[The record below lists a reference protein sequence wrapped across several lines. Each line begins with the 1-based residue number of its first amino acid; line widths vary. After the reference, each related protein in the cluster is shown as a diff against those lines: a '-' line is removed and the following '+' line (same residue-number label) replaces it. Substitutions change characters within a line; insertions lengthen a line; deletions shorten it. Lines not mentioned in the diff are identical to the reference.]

1 MCYLFFM
8 KKLITAVLLLAGTGA
23 LAQQPDP
30 SVIIPRPA
38 SQSIGQGTF
47 TVTRQTPIIASNA
60 DAENVARLF
69 NYFLEKKYGF
79 TLKVLS
85 KSAATNAIV
94 LNVASVN
101 TAGKE
106 GYRLDVS
113 SHSVKISGDKSGVF
127 YGCQSFLQLM
137 HQSGRAFSVPA
148 ITVNDQPRFAYRG
161 LMLDAAR
168 HFFSIDE
175 IKRVLDMM
183 AYLKLN
189 RLHWHLTDDQG
200 WRLEIKKY
208 PKLTTISA
216 WRDSTII
223 GSYGDNKPFVYDV
236 QRTGG
241 FYTQEQARDI
251 VKYAAARNIEVIP
264 EIEMPGH
271 STAVLA
277 AYPEL
282 GNDAAPYSVVG
293 YWGVHKTIYNPGEP
307 TFKFLQ
313 DVLTEVMDIFPSK
326 YIHIGGDEVPKDEWK
341 TSPLAQKLIKDN
353 NLKNEDELQ
362 SWFIKRMEK
371 FLNAHNRNLIGWDEI
386 LEGGLSPNATVM
398 SWRGE
403 KGGIQAAQEN
413 HDVIMSPGGPMY
425 LDHAQSTDK
434 SIEPLSIGGFL
445 PLKTVYDYNPVPAAL
460 TADQQKYILGV
471 QGNLWTEYIATNSK
485 LEYMLFPRAIA
496 VAEVGWT
503 KFELKDLNNFKQ
515 SRLPVMLKD
524 IEQIGI
530 NFRVPEAD
538 TVINIDPKSHKKQV
552 TLISLVSQSRIYYTI
567 DGHKVDNTANL
578 YNGPVTLP
586 KMNAGQ
592 PAVLKYI
599 VVTPGNRAS
608 AEYTVKVDNP

>member
-1 MCYLFFM
+1 M
-8 KKLITAVLLLAGTGA
+8 KKLITAILVLASVRNA
-23 LAQQPDP
+23 FAQQPDQ
-30 SVIIPRPA
+30 STIIPRPA
-38 SQSIGQGTF
+38 SQSIGQGVF
-47 TVTRQTPIIASNA
+47 TVTRQTTIVAGNA
-60 DAENVARLF
+60 DAVNVAGLF
-69 NYFLEKKYGF
+69 NYFLDKKYGF
-79 TLKVLS
+79 TLKVS
-85 KSAATNAIV
+85 NKPTAANAIV
-94 LNVASVN
+94 LNVASAGA
-101 TAGKE
+101 AGKD
-106 GYRLDVS
+106 GYKLDVS
-113 SHSVKISGDKSGVF
+113 SQSAKISGDKGGVF
-127 YGCQSFLQLM
+127 YGCQSLLQLM
-137 HQSGRAFSVPA
+137 HQSGNKYTVPA
-148 ITVNDQPRFAYRG
+148 ILINDQPRFAYRG
-161 LMLDAAR
+161 LMLDAGR
-168 HFFSIDE
+168 HFFSVAE

-183 AYLKLN
+183 AYLKMN

-208 PKLTTISA
+208 PKLATISA

-223 GSYGDNKPFVYDV
+223 GSYGDNNPFVYDV

-241 FYTQEQARDI
+241 FYTQDQAREV

-282 GNDAAPYSVVG
+282 GNDKTPYSVVG
-293 YWGVHKTIYNPGEP
+293 YWGVHKTIYSPGEP

-341 TSPLAQKLIKDN
+341 TSALAQQLIKDN

-371 FLNAHNRNLIGWDEI
+371 FLNAHGRNLIGWDEI

-413 HDVIMSPGGPMY
+413 HDVIMSPNSNMY
-425 LDHAQSTDK
+425 LDHAQSEDK
-434 SIEPLSIGGFL
+434 GIEPLAIGGFL
-445 PLKTVYDYNPVPAAL
+445 PLKTVYNYNPLPEAL
-460 TADQQKYILGV
+460 TAEQQKHVLGV
-471 QGNLWTEYIATNSK
+471 QGNLWSEYIATGGK

-503 KFELKDLNNFKQ
+503 KPELKDLNNFKQ
-515 SRLPVMLKD
+515 SRLPVILKD
-524 IEQIGI
+524 MEQMGT
-530 NFRVPEAD
+530 NFRIPEAD
-538 TVINIDPKSHKKQV
+538 TIISVEPKTNKKQV
-552 TLISLVSQSRIYYTI
+552 TLVPLVAQSRIYYTI

-578 YNGPVTLP
+578 YSAPVVLP

-608 AEYTVKVDNP
+608 AEYTIKVNP